1 MFKSL
6 NLLLIIPAVL
16 QKMASN
22 DLTIFIII
30 LLEDRRRPILLV
42 YLTGQFGDV
51 HAISYNSVE
60 WIDLNKIWSTEYIVG
75 VGRGEFWAR
84 SAQ

>member
-60 WIDLNKIWSTEYIVG
+60 
-75 VGRGEFWAR
+75 
-84 SAQ
+84 